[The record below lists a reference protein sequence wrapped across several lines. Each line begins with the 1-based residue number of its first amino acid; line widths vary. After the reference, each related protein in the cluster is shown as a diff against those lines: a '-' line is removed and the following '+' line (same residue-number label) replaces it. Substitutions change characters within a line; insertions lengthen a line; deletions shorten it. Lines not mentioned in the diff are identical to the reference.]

1 MHVEQGDMME
11 QEMRQ
16 WYRKTRVD
24 IALKNFRKNLFAAHY
39 MENSQDALA
48 LIMSM
53 IPKEA
58 TIGLGDSLTL
68 KEMGALRVLEEGG
81 YHFLNPWRKGISREE
96 SLALRRQA
104 LTSDIFLT
112 GTNAVTMDGKLV
124 SIDGLGN
131 RVAAMIFGP
140 RKVIVVAGINKIAE
154 DVEEAIRRIKNLA
167 APLNS
172 RKHNLPA
179 DFRPPCS
186 DSGFCSECK
195 PPHRLCCNTVI
206 IEGCSRDKER
216 ITVVIV
222 GEELGY

>member
-1 MHVEQGDMME
+1 MHVEEGEIME
-11 QEMRQ
+11 QEMQR
-16 WYRKTRVD
+16 WHRKTRVD
-24 IALKNFRKNLFAAHY
+24 IVLKNLRKNLFAAHY
-39 MENSQDALA
+39 MENSLDALS
-48 LIMSM
+48 LIMNM
-53 IPKEA
+53 IPKDA
-58 TIGLGDSLTL
+58 TVGLGDSLTL
-68 KEMGALRVLEEGG
+68 KEMGALRLLQEGG
-81 YHFLNPWRKGISREE
+81 YHYLNPWRKGILREE

-140 RKVIVVAGINKIAE
+140 RKVIVVAGVNKIVE
-154 DVEEAIRRIKNLA
+154 DVPEAIRRIKNVA
-167 APLNS
+167 APVNA
-172 RKHNLPA
+172 RKHNIAA
-179 DFRPPCS
+179 DIRPPCS
-186 DSGFCSECK
+186 DTGYCSECK